1 MAGILDTVYVV
12 LIVLT
17 VLAGLGIVLQRVN
30 DNDRGGS
37 RWLELSSIVVA
48 LLFVLLLGAQ
58 MLV

>member
-1 MAGILDTVYVV
+1 MAGILNTVYVV

-30 DNDRGGS
+30 DTAQGES
-37 RWLELSSIVVA
+37 RWLELSSIA
-48 LLFVLLLGAQ
+48 IAFLFVLVLVGE

>member
-1 MAGILDTVYVV
+1 MAGTLNTRYVV
-12 LIVLT
+12 LIALT

-37 RWLELSSIVVA
+37 RWLELSSIA
-48 LLFVLLLGAQ
+48 IAFLFVLVLVGE